1 MLVVAAL
8 LASLRPG
15 AAHALEFWV
24 DGASGSDARSLIQAQ
39 SAATP
44 WKTIGHALAT
54 VTAGHTIRVRP
65 GVYPEPL
72 ESQSAG
78 VSLVADG
85 APGSVVVMVATG
97 VTALLVRHP
106 DFLVSGVSFQG
117 GLRGVRSIGAA
128 RLVVRDAVVA
138 GHSGDAVVLDTSPG
152 ARLERVSTTGGKN
165 GIRVT
170 ASPGLGIVD
179 LDVSGHSGDG
189 VAIATS
195 GGTTADGIALAGGAR
210 GFVLS
215 GSDASVVHDLLVDRG
230 TAVLGVDVAIDTS
243 AGVQFE
249 KLESR
254 GGAAAFFADRCPDL
268 GLRDFSAKAPAD
280 AAIDLSASPRAT
292 LERVVVAGG
301 VTAVSL
307 AEGAGST
314 VRDATVSEIS
324 GVGFSIGTSP
334 NSTIERAT
342 LSGGTTAFAVTAS
355 DGLAIRNATVS
366 GISQV
371 GFSIGTSP
379 NSTIER
385 ATVDAGTTAFAVTA
399 SDGLAIRD
407 ATVSGI
413 SGVGFSIGAS
423 PNSTIERASLF
434 GGTTAFAVTA
444 SDALAIRVA
453 TVSGI
458 SQVGF
463 SIGTSPN
470 STVERATLSGG
481 TTAFAVTASDAL
493 AIRDATVS
501 GHSGVGLSLVGSA
514 GASIGNASF
523 TGGRDGLVASACGGL
538 SATGLHVSGHSGVGV
553 SLQSSPESVFDT
565 LTLSGGARGFEALES
580 DALVVRSAMISGPP
594 AESFVLEASSGV
606 QVDGLSV
613 SGGTDAIVAD
623 RCASLQMRA
632 VTASGHAAAGVL
644 VSSSP
649 AANLDGVTLS
659 GGTRGVR
666 FSAGDSPVLRH
677 ATITAVNGSAVS
689 IADATGP
696 LVEDVRIDG
705 CVEGLEIERGPAAIV
720 RRLDV
725 SGALGTAATLLSAA
739 GARVEDSN
747 FDGGVYGLRVEGA
760 DGVVV
765 EGCRSD
771 SASVDAFAV
780 IGSARPTISNSIALS
795 PAGHGILVDRSPGA
809 YVRNNLVVGARDW
822 GIDLSNV
829 ATQGGI
835 APVSIGNVVAFNTV
849 ANSGGGSAGG
859 LRMRNATGE
868 VRDNIFAGN
877 TPIGLRLD
885 TAGVLVHHDLV
896 FGSGTP
902 VSPENYAIGG
912 GVVWSDPR
920 FVAGDPTHP
929 FALAQVAAGQA
940 ADSPAVDAGS
950 AGTISRDIGGAT
962 RTDGVAD
969 TGVADMGFHADAPAP
984 GGPPEPVKPTT
995 LWVNCATGND
1005 TRGRNQAVSSL
1016 APLST
1021 IQRALSIAIEGDRIV
1036 VQDGTCPERATIDV
1050 PGLSLEAENVGGVV
1064 IEAPADQAAIRV
1076 RASRVAVSG
1085 FVLRSAK
1092 EGVVVAAKDTSTRLM
1107 LVRLRNLRVEAP
1119 EGGTL
1124 ATNGIRLVAVDRSRV
1139 ESCEVHGAGQQGI
1152 VARTSG
1158 RLWIRNNLVTGS
1170 GEWGIHVD
1178 NGDGA
1183 PPIEG
1188 GNVVLFNTVDGNG
1201 GNGPGTG
1208 GIRLQKATGE
1218 IGWNIVSSNF
1228 GAGLKADT
1236 APTWIHHVN
1245 FFGNAASIVSE
1256 PQAPPTVWSLV
1267 PGDPLFVDRE
1277 NGDFALRQV
1286 EAGQAADSP
1295 AVDAAGV
1302 KTGRAR
1308 IKGSTRSDGVN
1319 DDGIADLGFHATRK
1333 KLGTKPVLDVPPED
1347 GGRVLHVDGAMGD
1360 DGRTAIVAID
1370 PQTPWKTIARA
1381 FQANGARTRD
1391 TVVVAAGTYDGG
1403 LATVAPGVTLRASG
1417 AVTIL
1422 APSDGSGIS
1431 VGHADTVVE
1440 GFRFEGGRRGVTASG
1455 APGLVLRSCTIVGT
1469 KKDAVVLDASDGA
1482 LVDHLEVHGGNA
1494 LLRVSNSAGLVVRD
1508 LSGEGHEDEGI
1519 VLSGSANG
1527 LLERLEVAG
1536 GRTVVD
1542 ATGSTALVIRDLSAT
1557 AIRGDG
1563 LILVSTAHARLERVT
1578 LASRDAGLRATDS
1591 PGLVV
1596 SHLAVSGQEDEGV
1609 VLADGGGSVLEDV
1622 EVTGGTRGF
1631 AVANAADT
1639 RLERVTVTGA
1649 RGGVVVDGSS
1659 RFVLRDATIGAIL
1672 GNGVTVRT
1680 SPEAVLDRLHLQ
1692 VRDDALAISDSAGI
1706 SVNDLDAN
1714 GHTGVGVTVT
1724 GSADASLAHLA
1735 MGGGRSLLAAAL
1747 SPRLALRDSGATGL
1761 TGEAL
1766 VLLGSEGSAL
1776 EQVEIAGGTNALR
1789 AEMSPGLMITGFS
1802 ARGHSGIGIA
1812 LSAGAATEVETA
1824 TLEGGS
1830 DGVVAEGCPD
1840 LVLRELDVRGA
1851 SGSGVDLKASAQVVI
1866 EEVSIDGGIRGLRI
1880 ADGAGLRLSDASV
1893 VGASGDGISLGASS
1907 GAVLERVTVEG
1918 GSAGVVAEGCP
1929 DLVLRELDVRDAI
1942 GSGVDLKASAQ
1953 VVIEGVSIDG
1963 GIRGLRIADGA
1974 GLRLS
1979 DASVVGASDDGIS
1992 LGASSGAVLERV
2004 TVEGGND
2011 GIVAEGCPDLVL
2023 RDIDVSSH
2031 DGNGAGLGA
2040 CPRAIVE
2047 RIRTAGGSHGLRGE
2061 GVAGIALR
2069 DGDFSDSDSDA
2080 ILLVDAAGALVDGNR
2095 VDGAGAGGIVI
2106 DGAYGA
2112 YVHNNRIGSIGDWGI
2127 SIGNPTS
2134 PSPAR
2139 LDGNVVAFN
2148 TVWQAGL
2155 ASSSAGGVRFENA
2168 SGEIRDNVVV
2178 AAAGSVVKTDLAPS
2192 VVHHNVLFGGARSF
2206 DSKSGQEPVRRAN
2219 RVADPLFVAPA
2230 GFDFALR
2237 QTAAGQGADSPA
2249 RDAGSGPVSTAD
2261 IAGTTRSDAVPD
2273 AGLADAGWHALAPAA
2288 SMPAPAIAFTSGP
2301 GLGNVLFVDPAA
2313 GDDSRDYD
2321 TAQEIVTP
2329 WRSVARAMQLARPG
2343 DVVALGA
2350 GVYAGSI
2357 EIPDD
2362 AITLR
2367 GTGPRGGSVV
2377 QPADGEPGIVV
2388 EGKADV
2394 QIEDLAI
2401 EGGSY
2406 GVLATAADGLR
2417 LRRVAAVVPAFV
2429 GIDVRDTA
2437 DVFVDGCI
2445 VTGAGSH
2452 GIALRRSTGYVHND
2466 LVYANGEW
2474 GISIDNSGA
2483 SEPLSGIA
2491 VAFNTVHGN
2500 GSGIRMLNAGGEVRD
2515 NLITEQVDLG
2525 VYLAGLNLLVHHNDF
2540 SANARDRDQD
2550 SAFADTIRVWA
2561 SIDGNP
2567 RYLKPAGA
2575 DGVLGLEGWRDDDF
2589 RLRQR
2594 PGETPASPMVDA
2606 GSGAVEG
2613 LDIGGSTRSDGVADS
2628 GTADLGFHYAAPPA
2642 VAAPTFASHPTNV
2655 VYTYYVSATTGADGR
2670 STVSARH
2677 RETPWATIGRALQAV
2692 APGDTIVVL
2701 AGRYAETVQVS
2712 VRDVSVVSE
2721 VERGAMIAPVAGNG
2735 VSVEASGVLVR
2746 GFVVED
2752 APNNGISILDGSD
2765 RVEIRDC
2772 VVARSRANGL
2782 LAKSVSGLL
2791 VEGLVSV
2798 SSTYSGIVLRNTTDT
2813 TVRDLLAYEN
2823 GEWGLNLNSV
2833 VAGVVSAGHLVE
2845 RSTLAFNKL
2854 GDLRL
2859 ARATGTIRDNLLS
2872 NTAGVGLRVD
2882 TAGVRLLHNG
2892 FFADAQEMD
2901 PETYILSQCAGCAF
2915 NVVLDP
2921 SYVKPAGND
2930 GIRGGLG
2937 WADDDFRLSQTA
2949 AGQAVQSQAVDAGSL
2964 NVDEIGPV
2972 GSTAID
2978 GSPDGGVLD
2987 LGVHR

>member
-355 DGLAIRNATVS
+355 DG
-366 GISQV
+366 
-371 GFSIGTSP
+371 
-379 NSTIER
+379 
-385 ATVDAGTTAFAVTA
+385 
-399 SDGLAIRD
+399 
-407 ATVSGI
+407 
-413 SGVGFSIGAS
+413 
-423 PNSTIERASLF
+423 
-434 GGTTAFAVTA
+434 
-444 SDALAIRVA
+444 LAIRVA

-885 TAGVLVHHDLV
+885 TAGVLVHHDIV

-1649 RGGVVVDGSS
+1649 KGGVVVDGSS

-1735 MGGGRSLLAAAL
+1735 MGGGRSLLAAALSPRLALRDSMATAVLGDGVRLATSPGSVVERVVVGVRDDSLSLAACEGSTVRDFAATSEAGAGAVVHASADTVLERVHLTGGAGLLSASL

-1893 VGASGDGISLGASS
+1893 VGAS
-1907 GAVLERVTVEG
+1907 
-1918 GSAGVVAEGCP
+1918 
-1929 DLVLRELDVRDAI
+1929 
-1942 GSGVDLKASAQ
+1942 
-1953 VVIEGVSIDG
+1953 
-1963 GIRGLRIADGA
+1963 
-1974 GLRLS
+1974 
-1979 DASVVGASDDGIS
+1979 DDGIS

-2004 TVEGGND
+2004 TVEGGNE

-2178 AAAGSVVKTDLAPS
+2178 AAAGSVVKSDLAPS

>member
-355 DGLAIRNATVS
+355 DGLAIRN
-366 GISQV
+366 
-371 GFSIGTSP
+371 
-379 NSTIER
+379 
-385 ATVDAGTTAFAVTA
+385 
-399 SDGLAIRD
+399 
-407 ATVSGI
+407 
-413 SGVGFSIGAS
+413 
-423 PNSTIERASLF
+423 
-434 GGTTAFAVTA
+434 
-444 SDALAIRVA
+444 A

-1649 RGGVVVDGSS
+1649 KGGVVVDGSS

-1747 SPRLALRDSGATGL
+1747 SPRLALRDSMATAVLGDGVRLATSPGSVVERVVVGVRDDSLSLAACEGSTVRDFAATSEAGAGAVVHASADTVLERVHLTGGAGLLSASLSPRLALRDSGATGL

-1840 LVLRELDVRGA
+1840 LVLRELDVRG
-1851 SGSGVDLKASAQVVI
+1851 
-1866 EEVSIDGGIRGLRI
+1866 
-1880 ADGAGLRLSDASV
+1880 
-1893 VGASGDGISLGASS
+1893 
-1907 GAVLERVTVEG
+1907 
-1918 GSAGVVAEGCP
+1918 
-1929 DLVLRELDVRDAI
+1929 AI